1 MRYQCARA
9 IAFIMP
15 QAIEF
20 FKNNNVPDIDNE
32 AIRVEAK
39 RFYNSKT
46 WKLVRMGKIREN
58 PLCEK
63 CQSSEN
69 LQVHHIQDR
78 RLNPDL
84 QYEFTNLQTLCVKCH
99 AGIRNANN
107 YWPNWHKAT

>member
-1 MRYQCARA
+1 
-9 IAFIMP
+9 MP
-15 QAIEF
+15 RTIQF
-20 FKNNNVPDIDNE
+20 HTNKNVPDINTE

-46 WKLVRMGKIREN
+46 WKTVRQGKIREN

-63 CQSSEN
+63 CGTDKN

-84 QYEFTNLQTLCVKCH
+84 QYTFENLQTLCVKCH
-99 AGIRNANN
+99 TGIRNAKN
-107 YWPNWHKAT
+107 YWPTGHKPK